1 MNILR
6 IISGGLLLVA
16 MAGAE
21 GGGCESP
28 ASFKKCL
35 AQTRAEV
42 NICGINMTCK
52 CMRQENV
59 IRCYEKCGEDKY
71 YKRLKKGE
79 KGQQQIFC
87 SQKQPGEPEDLPII
101 GSEGGSVSE
110 PKKPADG
117 GKAKKNEPPPNAPA
131 QQPPTPP
138 DDKAA
143 GPKAGTGDHRY
154 QEIASGGRDRSG
166 SGASIVNAKDMDI
179 DGAAAGVTAGSSYFT
194 LMALS
199 LTIVLY
205 AL

>member
-1 MNILR
+1 MNILHL
-6 IISGGLLLVA
+6 IIGGLLLVA
-16 MAGAE
+16 MASAE
-21 GGGCESP
+21 GSGCESP

-79 KGQQQIFC
+79 KGEQQIYC

-110 PKKPADG
+110 PKKPADDS
-117 GKAKKNEPPPNAPA
+117 KAKKNESPPNVPP

-138 DDKAA
+138 DNKAA

-154 QEIASGGRDRSG
+154 QEITSGGRDKSG

-179 DGAAAGVTAGSSYFT
+179 DGAAAGVTANKRYFVFVALT
-194 LMALS
+194 LA
-199 LTIVLY
+199 IVLY
-205 AL
+205 AF